1 VGFFDFLRRSKPPEE
16 DGEPV
21 DRKFASLAKTA
32 ASKRAQAYDREE
44 AIRGLIE
51 VGTPQ
56 AAAALL
62 KRFALNVDPSITDQE
77 EKDLA
82 YQGIVRIGKG
92 GEHCEAVVEHVRQF
106 CKRAE
111 NYTWPMKVLRELLD
125 DEAYERE
132 LLQLLTQFDT
142 EYTRNQEPKINLIS
156 ELETLISQPVREAVE
171 EYLDDVNETVRFHAV
186 ETTFKQGD
194 RASLPA
200 LVALMENEESV
211 RIKNKVAEGM
221 IRLGWDVPEEF
232 RERFG
237 EALEDTYEYKMTK
250 KGKIRRA

>member
-1 VGFFDFLRRSKPPEE
+1 MGFFDFLRRSKPAEE
-16 DGEPV
+16 SGEPV

-32 ASKRAQAYDREE
+32 ASKRAQAYDRDE

-51 VGTPQ
+51 IGTPQ

-82 YQGIVRIGKG
+82 YQGIVRIGQDG
-92 GEHCEAVVEHVRQF
+92 DHREAVVEHVRQL
-106 CKRAE
+106 CQRAE
-111 NYTWPMKVLRELLD
+111 SYTWPLKVLRALLD

-132 LLQLLTQFDT
+132 LLQLLAQFDT

-156 ELETLISQPVREAVE
+156 EMETLISPAVREAVE
-171 EYLDDVNETVRFHAV
+171 RYLDDVNETVRFHAV

-194 RASLPA
+194 PVSLPA
-200 LVALMENEESV
+200 LVELMENEESV
-211 RIKNKVAEGM
+211 RIKNKIAEGM
-221 IRLGWDVPEEF
+221 IRRGWDIPEQL

-237 EALEDTYEYKMTK
+237 QALEDVSEYKMTK